1 MITKKKEI
9 LNLTR
14 KNLNYVFF
22 VFTAGSFSLKRIRIR
37 ESKMKRIQTEL
48 DPNADIYPIKI
59 FSEICQICSVK
70 LFLIIKIKKKVH
82 HRRVGNYALVKKRR
96 RKKNRKGEAK

>member
-1 MITKKKEI
+1 MVTKKKET

-14 KNLNYVFF
+14 KKSQLRFF

-70 LFLIIKIKKKVH
+70 LFLIIKIKKKCII
-82 HRRVGNYALVKKRR
+82 
-96 RKKNRKGEAK
+96 GEWGIMRW